1 MKGRQDRT
9 EKWGWKEVK
18 DLQFSLLVKKS
29 IVSLFQRKVWTVRQV
44 ESKVENLG
52 RKEVRVRRPKLRPV
66 DREMIGYEVTDGR
79 IDTFSIEIALS
90 RPMIDIHLLL
100 RDLEVA
106 IASTNQMGSARI
118 YTPIDL
124 NECFGWTDGE

>member
-1 MKGRQDRT
+1 M
-9 EKWGWKEVK
+9 
-18 DLQFSLLVKKS
+18 
-29 IVSLFQRKVWTVRQV
+29 
-44 ESKVENLG
+44 G

-66 DREMIGYEVTDGR
+66 DREMIGYEVTDGRTCRR

-118 YTPIDL
+118 
-124 NECFGWTDGE
+124 